1 MPARVQA
8 VEIGDAVDAE
18 QYRLAINDK

>member
-18 QYRLAINDK
+18 QAPPRRQ